1 MNKKSADISL
11 FILVF
16 GALNLT
22 FLFYEITFF
31 WGNHDWD
38 WVKGTTQ
45 VLQLNTGLFEGRY
58 AKFILNVVLFGGQIL
73 PLLNTITA
81 FAFLAVGQV
90 LLVNYWGLKSSSS
103 RILTALIPALSPFIL
118 GWLFF
123 PINILGNF
131 SAVALVAG
139 GLLLTEKPRVGH
151 KIAAVI
157 CFITA
162 LGVYP
167 SVMEMLLLCWAARQI
182 LLPPTQTK
190 QMFSSLMVIIAAL
203 IAFKLILLGLNQAGL
218 VYMGHYNMQTA
229 SLSDMLTRLPQT
241 IALMFSQMFIT
252 LPFLPF
258 SLKGGGGLLVV
269 LAFYLSARKLKTLLL
284 WSIMLGA
291 TVLSTF
297 LTAVPEETAYMP
309 RVNFYGLNYLYA
321 AALAILLKQ
330 KKLYRNL
337 GLVLGILYLLTS
349 VKQNLEAQKV
359 WYYGK
364 NAEEKL
370 IERVISRIEEQEP
383 PLPITPVIAGEMPL
397 RPRYY
402 ANSYMKAAPYLLEA
416 PLMVRHIPSG
426 IFNFYTPTPLFTAH
440 AQISTLTPELYNYLK
455 TATRP
460 WPAPEGMYIDNNYVI
475 LLLTQDGIKAIQA
488 QLP

>member
-31 WGNHDWD
+31 LGNHDWD

-139 GLLLTEKPRVGH
+139 GLILTEKTDVWH

-241 IALMFSQMFIT
+241 IALMFSQMFVT

-291 TVLSTF
+291 TVLST
-297 LTAVPEETAYMP
+297 
-309 RVNFYGLNYLYA
+309 
-321 AALAILLKQ
+321 
-330 KKLYRNL
+330 
-337 GLVLGILYLLTS
+337 
-349 VKQNLEAQKV
+349 
-359 WYYGK
+359 
-364 NAEEKL
+364 
-370 IERVISRIEEQEP
+370 
-383 PLPITPVIAGEMPL
+383 
-397 RPRYY
+397 
-402 ANSYMKAAPYLLEA
+402 
-416 PLMVRHIPSG
+416 
-426 IFNFYTPTPLFTAH
+426 
-440 AQISTLTPELYNYLK
+440 
-455 TATRP
+455 
-460 WPAPEGMYIDNNYVI
+460 
-475 LLLTQDGIKAIQA
+475 
-488 QLP
+488 